1 MSTGSAAGAWARA
14 RQRVGSIAVE
24 RVTVESRSD
33 AAALAL
39 WSLVLFLY
47 GVGDTGLTTV
57 VLELGGFEAN
67 PVAQVFVNAA
77 GYAGLVVQKA
87 LALGVLWGIWR
98 FYPTVGGLSRDPW
111 RLVVPAVAAVR
122 GAQLVVIHLEHVS
135 ILV

>member
-1 MSTGSAAGAWARA
+1 MSTGSAPGAYERA
-14 RQRVGSIAVE
+14 RQRVGSVAVG

-39 WSLVLFLY
+39 WSLVLVLY

-57 VLELGGFEAN
+57 VLELGGFEAS
-67 PVAQVFVNAA
+67 PVAQAFVNAA

-87 LALGVLWGIWR
+87 LALGILWGIWR
-98 FYPTVGGLSRDPW
+98 FYPTVGGMSRHPW
-111 RLVVPAVAAVR
+111 RLVVPAIAAVR
-122 GAQLVVIHLEHVS
+122 GAHLVSIHLEHVS